1 MGKVKTKR
9 FKYHRAA
16 NRAVEKSKEESQDA
30 AMDEEVHTQPQPY
43 QLTGLFDD
51 VVIDPAKLSVKLDL
65 NDNISVVSSKL
76 DARHVPKKEKRRMRR
91 DAFLKKL
98 ETAKATRKAQKRRKK
113 VATSLNMGLL
123 ADALPT
129 LDRMSLKSRELKE
142 KPRAS
147 RSFRANQK
155 LMLQDMKH
163 IERVVRHPH
172 FQEDPMEAILNHLRH
187 TVQAEAETPK

>member
-9 FKYHRAA
+9 FKCHRAA
-16 NRAVEKSKEESQDA
+16 TRATEKNRKESQDA
-30 AMDEEVHTQPQPY
+30 VMDEEVHPQA
-43 QLTGLFDD
+43 QALKLSGLFDD

-65 NDNISVVSSKL
+65 NDNISVVSSKF
-76 DARHVPKKEKRRMRR
+76 DSRHVPKKEKRKMRH
-91 DAFLKKL
+91 DAFMKKL
-98 ETAKATRKAQKRRKK
+98 ETAKVTKKTQKRHKK
-113 VATSLNMGLL
+113 LATSLNMGLL

-129 LDRMSLKSRELKE
+129 LERMSLKSGKLKE

-163 IERVVRHPH
+163 MEKVAKHPH
-172 FQEDPMEAILNHLRH
+172 FQADPMEAVLNHLRH
-187 TVQAEAETPK
+187 TVQAEAEAPK

>member
-1 MGKVKTKR
+1 
-9 FKYHRAA
+9 
-16 NRAVEKSKEESQDA
+16 E
-30 AMDEEVHTQPQPY
+30 
-43 QLTGLFDD
+43 
-51 VVIDPAKLSVKLDL
+51 
-65 NDNISVVSSKL
+65 
-76 DARHVPKKEKRRMRR
+76 
-91 DAFLKKL
+91 L
-98 ETAKATRKAQKRRKK
+98 ETVKATRKAQKRRKK

-129 LDRMSLKSRELKE
+129 LDRMSLKSGELKE

-147 RSFRANQK
+147 RSFRTNQK

-187 TVQAEAETPK
+187 TVQAEAEIPK